1 MLNIKIVSDSSGDL
15 HTLEGADF
23 AVAPL
28 KIVTSE
34 KEYVDDTN
42 LDLRGMLDDLKAYS
56 GKSGTSCP
64 NADDYLAAFGDAQY
78 VFCIT
83 ITATLSGSYNA
94 ARLAAEMYMEAH
106 PDRKVYVCNSLS
118 TGPEMALIMEKV
130 KELAATADDFDAL
143 CADVQKYAEKT
154 GLLFM
159 LESIRNLANN
169 GRVSPIVAK
178 MAGFLGIRMVG
189 KASDQG
195 DLEPLHKCRGEKKAL
210 QTMVSEFRNLGYN
223 GGKLFIGHAC
233 NENAANELAG
243 LMKEA
248 FGELR
253 EVRVYSLGGLCC
265 FYAEEGGLIVG
276 FEKA

>member
-15 HTLEGADF
+15 YALDGADF

-34 KEYVDDTN
+34 KEYLDDAN
-42 LDLRGMLDDLKAYS
+42 LNLRGMLDDLKAYN

-94 ARLAAEMYMEAH
+94 ARLAAEMYREAH
-106 PDRKVYVCNSLS
+106 PDRKVYVCNSLT

-130 KELAATADDFDAL
+130 KELAATYDDFDAL
-143 CADVQKYAEKT
+143 CADVQAYAGKT

-159 LESIRNLANN
+159 LESLRNLANN
-169 GRVSPIVAK
+169 GRVSPLVAK
-178 MAGFLGIRMVG
+178 MAGFLGIRLVG

-195 DLEPLHKCRGEKKAL
+195 DLEPMHKCRGEKKAL
-210 QTMVSEFRNLGYN
+210 ETMVAELKNLGYN
-223 GGKLFIGHAC
+223 GGKLFIGHVY
-233 NENAANELAG
+233 NESAAKELAK
-243 LMKEA
+243 LMEKE
-248 FGELR
+248 FGRLSELR
-253 EVRVYSLGGLCC
+253 IYPSGALCS
-265 FYAEEGGLIVG
+265 FYAEEGGLLVG